1 MFTLCEVLRIQIQLL
16 FLRGKKPRSHLG
28 KGSLGYREAHKQEG
42 ADLETLIHMV
52 RWRLEELELSGHA
65 QAGVLTGL
73 NFKGYIVCSCKER
86 GNSEQRL
93 RGMRI

>member
-1 MFTLCEVLRIQIQLL
+1 MRCLGFKFSV
-16 FLRGKKPRSHLG
+16 FFYGGKKPRSHLG

-42 ADLETLIHMV
+42 PDLKTLIHMV

-73 NFKGYIVCSCKER
+73 NVKGYIGCSCKER

-93 RGMRI
+93 SGTRT